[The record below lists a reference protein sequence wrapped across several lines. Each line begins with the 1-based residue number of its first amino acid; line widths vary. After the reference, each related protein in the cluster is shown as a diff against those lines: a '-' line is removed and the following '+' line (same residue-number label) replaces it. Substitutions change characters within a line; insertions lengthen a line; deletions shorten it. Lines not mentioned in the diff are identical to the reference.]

1 MLLLP
6 FLNNHVDFDQGL
18 SDDNQDLDEDETN
31 DDDELNIDDE
41 DETDDVD
48 EEVDKESQDWGSKLC
63 VLASVHFNSPGED
76 LAGLGGT

>member
-48 EEVDKESQDWGSKLC
+48 EEVDKESQDGDPNYVSLLLC
-63 VLASVHFNSPGED
+63 TSTPLGETW
-76 LAGLGGT
+76 LV